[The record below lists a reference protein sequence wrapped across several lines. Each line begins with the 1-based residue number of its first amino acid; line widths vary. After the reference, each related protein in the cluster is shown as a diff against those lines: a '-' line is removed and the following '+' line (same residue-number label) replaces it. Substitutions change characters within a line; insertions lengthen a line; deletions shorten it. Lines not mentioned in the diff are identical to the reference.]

1 LREIAQISKENAEGA
16 MYREKQIKFRCDEMN
31 LSIKNFEVTNK
42 NVVRYTGNNTHAIV
56 NHFEPLSKVGVY
68 YFQAKIIKTYSKN
81 LIFGVC
87 THDVKSLLNI
97 YQSAQFIGLN
107 LSERT
112 ILNNSKTDIAISH
125 VEIVEGRS
133 IVRVEIDMN
142 KGVISWYLD
151 GGFLCARKLP
161 REIAVK

>member
-1 LREIAQISKENAEGA
+1 
-16 MYREKQIKFRCDEMN
+16 MN
-31 LSIKNFEVTNK
+31 LNFKSFEVNDK
-42 NVVRYTGNNTHAIV
+42 NMIKYVGNNAHAIA
-56 NHFEPLSKVGVY
+56 NHFEPLPKTGVF
-68 YFQAKIIKTYSKN
+68 YFHARIIKTYSKN

-133 IVRVEIDMN
+133 VVRVEIDMN

-151 GGFLCARKLP
+151 GGFLCARRLP
-161 REIAVK
+161 REIAVKEVLPMISFCNDGDTIEVLH